1 MRFIFCLM
9 PTDEP
14 DVTVKELER
23 AKSLA
28 EAGRLTAN
36 VVNGFSGIL
45 SWMEPTLPAHKHER
59 ARRFV
64 QKLSKQSRRVSGGLG
79 QHFIQL

>member
-45 SWMEPTLPAHKHER
+45 SWMEPTLPAQQ
-59 ARRFV
+59 A
-64 QKLSKQSRRVSGGLG
+64 
-79 QHFIQL
+79 